1 MHSLSRADPM
11 HLDVPAVGLTPL
23 QTLHAELQGVRR
35 SVDQDQVVAL
45 EGAPRKHVIGV
56 ATGLLRCFRI
66 TPDGR
71 RHITRFVG
79 PGGLVGLGTHATY
92 RNSAEAV
99 SASSLIIFSASA
111 LDAGMERSAKIRK
124 AVMDG
129 LTLEMSV
136 RDQTHFR
143 VGRLWADERVA
154 DFLLEVHSTTSHA
167 ESDTNEIRMS
177 RSDIADH
184 LGVTIET
191 VSRALNRFQKMKLIR
206 FVDVRHFVVL
216 RINDLSNFALGDWN
230 DASSR
235 TTSWIG
241 TGQKVGQRAA

>member
-1 MHSLSRADPM
+1 MPSLPHADPM
-11 HLDVPAVGLTPL
+11 HSDVRAVALTPL

-35 SVDQDQVVAL
+35 PVEQDQMVAL

-66 TPDGR
+66 TSDGR

-79 PGGLVGLGTHATY
+79 PGGLIGLGTHATY

-99 SASSLIIFSASA
+99 DDSSLITFPVGA
-111 LDAGMERSAKIRK
+111 LDAGMERSSKIRK

-129 LTLEMSV
+129 LTLEMSI

-154 DFLLEVHSTTSHA
+154 DFLLELHSSAPDA
-167 ESDTNEIRMS
+167 ESGTNEIRMS
-177 RSDIADH
+177 RSDIADY

-191 VSRALNRFQKMKLIR
+191 VSRALNRFQKMNLIK

-216 RINDLSNFALGDWN
+216 RPNDLSNFALGDWN
-230 DASSR
+230 DAARSA
-235 TTSWIG
+235 TSWIG
-241 TGQKVGQRAA
+241 TERKVGQRAA

>member
-1 MHSLSRADPM
+1 MHSLPHADPM
-11 HLDVPAVGLTPL
+11 HLDVPAGGLTPL
-23 QTLHAELQGVRR
+23 ETLHSELQGVRR
-35 SVDQDQVVAL
+35 SVDQDQMVAL

-79 PGGLVGLGTHATY
+79 PGGLIGLGTHATY

-99 SASSLIIFSASA
+99 SDSSLITFPSRA
-111 LDAGMERSAKIRK
+111 LDAAMERSSKIRK

-154 DFLLEVHSTTSHA
+154 DFLLEVHSSASGA
-167 ESDTNEIRMS
+167 ESGTNEIRMS

-191 VSRALNRFQKMKLIR
+191 VSRALNRFQKMNLIK

-216 RINDLSNFALGDWN
+216 RLNDLSNFALGDWN
-230 DASSR
+230 GAAHS

-241 TGQKVGQRAA
+241 TGRKEGQRAA